1 MKFIYTQKSGIG
13 DMAYLVVG
21 VITKELQE
29 SDIRDFKDGIGIKL
43 NRFLYKADPETD
55 FILFCDRQ
63 RVKAS
68 VVCQRHSKS
77 TPAHCCQISL
87 EEELSIYRAL
97 KALGK
102 AVCDG

>member
-63 RVKAS
+63 REIGRAS
-68 VVCQRHSKS
+68 CRERV
-77 TPAHCCQISL
+77 
-87 EEELSIYRAL
+87 
-97 KALGK
+97 
-102 AVCDG
+102 